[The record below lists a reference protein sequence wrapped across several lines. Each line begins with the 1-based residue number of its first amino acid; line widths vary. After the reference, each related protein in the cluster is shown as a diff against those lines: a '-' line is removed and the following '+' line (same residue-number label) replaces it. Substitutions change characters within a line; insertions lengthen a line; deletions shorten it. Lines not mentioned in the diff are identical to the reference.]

1 MTETDTIKEEEIQ
14 TDLLEDI
21 RQEELEKEIEERLK
35 NEERARE
42 EALEELD
49 EEIINKQNECKHE
62 FQIENI
68 RQTDNSYIWS
78 TISCSKCGIKFEGAN
93 FRKWQKT

>member
-1 MTETDTIKEEEIQ
+1 MNETDTTK
-14 TDLLEDI
+14 
-21 RQEELEKEIEERLK
+21 EELEKEIEERLK

-62 FQIENI
+62 FHIEI

-78 TISCSKCGIKFEGAN
+78 TISCPKCGIKFEGAN